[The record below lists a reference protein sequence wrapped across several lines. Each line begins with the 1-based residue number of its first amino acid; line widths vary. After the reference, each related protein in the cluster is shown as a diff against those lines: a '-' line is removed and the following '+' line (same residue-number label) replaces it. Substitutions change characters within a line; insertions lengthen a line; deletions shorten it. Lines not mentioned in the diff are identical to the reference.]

1 VSLSTRNMNCS
12 ITSFWKVS
20 LPKHDTIIVGI
31 DFNIDEGSCCKWND
45 YDHPDTSSTYFSICV
60 TQLAVS
66 RIKMSV
72 RSFQHAMMNE
82 VVSKRTRIFSRSNFL
97 SFFLVWNILSST
109 DISQV
114 FFCSG
119 DFCFTYFRNWK
130 FGWFRIQMNW
140 SEVKHGNG

>member
-1 VSLSTRNMNCS
+1 MNCS

-45 YDHPDTSSTYFSICV
+45 YDHSDTSLTYFSICV

-97 SFFLVWNILSST
+97 SFFWFE
-109 DISQV
+109 ISCQV
-114 FFCSG
+114 PISLRFFLFWRFLFYVLQKLKIWLISNSNELIRSKTLKWLICIS
-119 DFCFTYFRNWK
+119 
-130 FGWFRIQMNW
+130 
-140 SEVKHGNG
+140 